1 MSLNKTVKTKDMAFF
16 CVLIRTQA
24 KILMA
29 VIHSENPVV
38 HKDNISK
45 LKIFFIFITPM
56 IENEIDLMHDYITR
70 SKFITE
76 PR

>member
-1 MSLNKTVKTKDMAFF
+1 MAFF